1 MANAIIT
8 KTYQDHSIAYQED
21 GWFNATQ
28 AAAKFG
34 KRVDHWLGTKETQE
48 YIAALC
54 EDSNTRKDGY
64 LKTKRGNNGGTWLH
78 PKLAV
83 MFARWLDVRFSIWC
97 DMQIDDI
104 IRGKDDWA
112 KSRHI
117 TAVSY
122 KAMSAVL
129 QEVRAEDGKETK
141 MYHYANEARLV
152 NWALT
157 GEFCA
162 IDRDALS
169 SKDLDL
175 LGALEVKDIAL
186 IGRGRSYE
194 ERKESLKEYAEAWRA
209 KHALKIAA

>member
-34 KRVDHWLGTKETQE
+34 KRVDHWLETKETQE

-64 LKTKRGNNGGTWLH
+64 LKAKRGNNGGTWLH

-141 MYHYANEARLV
+141 MHHYANEARLV